1 MNANDVLIDL
11 LEDNWRRL
19 LRMLESVPD
28 DCLYWRPDAVSNHIV
43 LTMWHMGRL
52 FDVFLTHQGEGR
64 APEED
69 CWFRHGWAARTGYDP
84 RGIGQ
89 NGWGMLTGFSV
100 EEANQ
105 VPDLSR
111 EEIITYLNQVYDE
124 AHDYLA
130 SHDINYL
137 LTPCARFEGKYSKY
151 QCVQMA
157 LLDNIRHLGDIFTL
171 KNRWQRESG
180 QS

>member
-1 MNANDVLIDL
+1 
-11 LEDNWRRL
+11 
-19 LRMLESVPD
+19 
-28 DCLYWRPDAVSNHIV
+28 
-43 LTMWHMGRL
+43 
-52 FDVFLTHQGEGR
+52 
-64 APEED
+64 
-69 CWFRHGWAARTGYDP
+69 
-84 RGIGQ
+84 
-89 NGWGMLTGFSV
+89 MLTGFSV

-105 VPDLSR
+105 VPELSR
-111 EEIITYLNQVYDE
+111 QEIINYFNQVYDE

-137 LTPCARFEGKYSKY
+137 LTPCAGFEGRYSKY

-171 KNRWQRESG
+171 KNRWQRESS